1 VSRIYWDTMLFI
13 YWIEEHPEYSLRVGE
28 LHKTM
33 MGRGDSLCTSVFTA
47 GEILTGMYKRG
58 AVEQAT
64 EIRNFFRAPNVEM
77 LPFTLETADYY
88 GRIRAQHRVS
98 PADALHLATA
108 AQAGVNLFLTHDH
121 RLKKLNILGIDFIAG
136 MDVNVL

>member
-1 VSRIYWDTMLFI
+1 MSRIYWDTMLFI
-13 YWIEEHPEYSLRVGE
+13 YWIEEHPEYSVRVGE

-33 MGRGDSLCTSVFTA
+33 MGRGDTLCTSVFTA

-58 AVEQAT
+58 AAEQAA
-64 EIRNFFRAPNVEM
+64 EIRNFFRSPNVEM

-98 PADALHLATA
+98 PADAMHLATA

-121 RLKKLNILGIDFIAG
+121 RLKKLTIHGIDFIAG

>member
-13 YWIEEHPEYSLRVGE
+13 YWIEEHPEYSVRVGE

-33 MGRGDSLCTSVFTA
+33 MGRGDTLCTSVFTA
-47 GEILTGMYKRG
+47 GEILTGMYKRD
-58 AVEQAT
+58 AAEQAA
-64 EIRNFFRAPNVEM
+64 EIRNFFRSPNVEM

-98 PADALHLATA
+98 PADAMHLATA

-121 RLKKLNILGIDFIAG
+121 RLKKLTVHGIDFIAG